1 MSEILSIEL
10 NMSNCLSLLKQILFI
25 ILIFIFLPNYS
36 QPQESNYL
44 TLKQL
49 QDQTIVFVE
58 LHDSLGKYTGY
69 GSGCLLWDYSKD
81 GSQEDSCVFLLTV
94 EHVLANAHSLRL
106 YGRGKEGG
114 IREFTKTPIA
124 LRDSSSSK
132 TYLVYT
138 RSDGSQSDIAL
149 LKIEM
154 RQMIAHPFHVLV
166 RSNCAFADSV
176 DVGDHLLAFG
186 FPDYDTFDFVLSG
199 QSLATS
205 GVVAFE
211 TKTLYLMDKVTHK
224 GMSGG
229 IVFKE
234 YPANSQFV
242 YKAVGIVTANLLKY
256 PDYSWIIK
264 IDYVDSIFIS
274 LTGKR
279 WGN

>member
-1 MSEILSIEL
+1 
-10 NMSNCLSLLKQILFI
+10 MSNCLSLLKQMLFI
-25 ILIFIFLPNYS
+25 IPIFILLPSYS
-36 QPQESNYL
+36 QAQDGYYL

-49 QDQTIVFVE
+49 QDQTIMFVE
-58 LHDSLGKYTGY
+58 LHDSSGKYTGY

-81 GSQEDSCVFLLTV
+81 GSQEDSCVFLLTA
-94 EHVLANAHSLRL
+94 EHVLANAHSLKL
-106 YGRGKEGG
+106 YGRRKEGS

-124 LRDSSSSK
+124 LRDSLSSK
-132 TYLVYT
+132 KYLVYT

-154 RQMIAHPFHVLV
+154 RQMIASHPFHVLV

-176 DVGDHLLAFG
+176 DVGDRLLAFG

-199 QSLATS
+199 QPLATS

-211 TKTLYLMDKVTHK
+211 TKTSYLMDKVTHK

-234 YPANSQFV
+234 YPANFQFG
-242 YKAVGIVTANLLKY
+242 YKAVGIVAASLSKY
-256 PDYSWIIK
+256 PDYSWITK

-279 WGN
+279 WGS